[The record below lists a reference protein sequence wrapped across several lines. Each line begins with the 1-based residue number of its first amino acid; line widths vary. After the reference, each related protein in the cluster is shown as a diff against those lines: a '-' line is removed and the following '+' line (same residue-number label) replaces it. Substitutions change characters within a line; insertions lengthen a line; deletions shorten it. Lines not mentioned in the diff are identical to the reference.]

1 MERKGLNGTTL
12 KIIAVVSMLID
23 HTGLVLL
30 RPYLLSLGITN
41 IALQNLGSQTE
52 HAGLVYLYFIMRGVI
67 GRLAFPIFAYL
78 VVEGIT
84 HTKNLTKYAMRLLA
98 FGLLSEIPFDLAI
111 RHQMLEF
118 SHQNVMFTLFLGV
131 LALWGYETISR
142 QVNQKGQKA
151 SFLPTV
157 LALAM
162 AIVGVVLAEL
172 LRTDYAGVGVLVI
185 LAMYLTR
192 DDKRVQ
198 MVVGGIALLFIEPF
212 ALLGLIP
219 IYFYNGERG
228 RGMKYFFYAFYPVH
242 LLLLYC
248 LMKLFCL
255 EA

>member
-1 MERKGLNGTTL
+1 
-12 KIIAVVSMLID
+12 
-23 HTGLVLL
+23 
-30 RPYLLSLGITN
+30 
-41 IALQNLGSQTE
+41 
-52 HAGLVYLYFIMRGVI
+52 
-67 GRLAFPIFAYL
+67 
-78 VVEGIT
+78 
-84 HTKNLTKYAMRLLA
+84 
-98 FGLLSEIPFDLAI
+98 
-111 RHQMLEF
+111 
-118 SHQNVMFTLFLGV
+118 
-131 LALWGYETISR
+131 
-142 QVNQKGQKA
+142 
-151 SFLPTV
+151 
-157 LALAM
+157 M

-242 LLLLYC
+242 LLILYC

>member
-1 MERKGLNGTTL
+1 
-12 KIIAVVSMLID
+12 
-23 HTGLVLL
+23 
-30 RPYLLSLGITN
+30 
-41 IALQNLGSQTE
+41 
-52 HAGLVYLYFIMRGVI
+52 
-67 GRLAFPIFAYL
+67 
-78 VVEGIT
+78 
-84 HTKNLTKYAMRLLA
+84 
-98 FGLLSEIPFDLAI
+98 
-111 RHQMLEF
+111 MLEF